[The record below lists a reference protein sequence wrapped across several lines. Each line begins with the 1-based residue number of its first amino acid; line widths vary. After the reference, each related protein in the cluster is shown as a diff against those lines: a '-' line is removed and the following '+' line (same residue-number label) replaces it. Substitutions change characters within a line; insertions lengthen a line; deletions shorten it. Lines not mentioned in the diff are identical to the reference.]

1 MVQLAI
7 LYIYKFMGLFSS
19 IFHNDMVYNLL
30 GNRIYPMTNI
40 VRGNLMDDNFF
51 IIIEFIF

>member
-1 MVQLAI
+1 
-7 LYIYKFMGLFSS
+7 MGLFSS
-19 IFHNDMVYNLL
+19 IFHNDMVDNLL